1 VRRHLAILF
10 DPAFHDTNDIRVL
23 CINCCIFYS
32 IAQSSLHQVGCPLGL
47 LMSLIAFFAVV
58 AIAGALGS
66 VNAIRWSVGLK
77 TLGREDHPWDRM
89 VGEAH
94 PLDYVEGKH

>member
-1 VRRHLAILF
+1 MNRLMLLLALPF
-10 DPAFHDTNDIRVL
+10 ACL
-23 CINCCIFYS
+23 
-32 IAQSSLHQVGCPLGL
+32 AL
-47 LMSLIAFFAVV
+47 LSLIAFFAVV
-58 AIAGALGS
+58 AIAGALRS

-94 PLDYVEGKH
+94 PLDYVEGKHLA